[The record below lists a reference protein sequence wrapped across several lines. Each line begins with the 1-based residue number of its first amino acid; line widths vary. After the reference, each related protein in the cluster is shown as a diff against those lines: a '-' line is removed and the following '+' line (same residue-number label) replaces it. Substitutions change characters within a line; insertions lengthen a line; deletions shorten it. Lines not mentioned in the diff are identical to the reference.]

1 MNQFADAPIPI
12 DLLDTGMEIPAELR
26 ASVQR
31 HEQHLAQ
38 LVGSLKA
45 AGLDAA
51 TIDASVRQLVD
62 SYREE
67 LISAIHSLVGI
78 TPDA

>member
-1 MNQFADAPIPI
+1 VNQVADVPVPIER
-12 DLLDTGMEIPAELR
+12 LHAGLEIPAELR

-38 LVGSLKA
+38 LVGTLRA

-62 SYREE
+62 SYRDE
-67 LISAIHSLVGI
+67 LITAIHSMVEGAR
-78 TPDA
+78 DA

>member
-1 MNQFADAPIPI
+1 MNPATEVPAAIDGLQHGMVIP
-12 DLLDTGMEIPAELR
+12 PELR

-38 LVGSLKA
+38 LVGTLGA
-45 AGLDAA
+45 AGVDAA
-51 TIDASVRQLVD
+51 MIDASVRLLVD

-67 LISAIHSLVGI
+67 LTAAIRNMVGI
-78 TPDA
+78 TADA

>member
-1 MNQFADAPIPI
+1 VNQVADVPVPME
-12 DLLDTGMEIPAELR
+12 LLHEGLEIPAELR

-38 LVGSLKA
+38 LVSTLRA

-67 LISAIHSLVGI
+67 LITAVRSLVE
-78 TPDA
+78 DARDA

>member
-1 MNQFADAPIPI
+1 MAIP
-12 DLLDTGMEIPAELR
+12 PELR
-26 ASVQR
+26 ASMQR

-38 LVGSLKA
+38 LVGTLSA
-45 AGLDAA
+45 AGMNAA

-67 LISAIHSLVGI
+67 LTAAIRNMVGI
-78 TPDA
+78 ADA